1 MEQKVLVIAYGNRD
15 RQDDGAGWHILAKTT
30 RKLGLIPPENPG
42 DWVETKDGKIRWL
55 YLYQLLP
62 EMAEDL
68 IAYQRVIFIDAHN
81 SPELPDL
88 IFKPV
93 SPAWEQS
100 GFTHHMSAEG
110 FLSVAQ
116 TLFGTAPQASML
128 SVRGFTFEFEHELSH
143 KTAVLVDQAVALLE
157 SELGLVKTSEA
168 EPPLEGDPPAA
179 IMA

>member
-1 MEQKVLVIAYGNRD
+1 MNQKILVIAYGNRD

-30 RKLGLIPPENPG
+30 RRLGLVPPENPG
-42 DWVETKDGKIRWL
+42 DWVESVDGKTRWL

-68 IAYQRVIFIDAHN
+68 TAYQRVIFIDAHN
-81 SPELPDL
+81 SPELPDV

-93 SPAWEQS
+93 LPVWEQS

-110 FLSVAQ
+110 FLSIAQ
-116 TLFGTAPQASML
+116 TLFGTYPQANML
-128 SVRGFTFEFEHELSH
+128 SVRGFSFEFEHELSH

-157 SELGLVKTSEA
+157 SELNLGKMPEI
-168 EPPLEGDPPAA
+168 EPPLEGELPGS
-179 IMA
+179 